1 MMNSAFLKR
10 TKLIADK
17 GRVAPSFSAPVEL
30 NDTQKE
36 RLNALL
42 AEILTD
48 KADKEGEHNEIT

>member
-1 MMNSAFLKR
+1 MMNSVNLKR
-10 TKLIADK
+10 TQLIADK
-17 GRVAPSFSAPVEL
+17 GRVTPSFSAPVEL

>member
-1 MMNSAFLKR
+1 MMNSVNLKR
-10 TKLIADK
+10 TQLIADK
-17 GRVAPSFSAPVEL
+17 GRVTPSFSAPVEL

-48 KADKEGEHNEIT
+48 KEGEHNEIT

>member
-17 GRVAPSFSAPVEL
+17 GRVAPSFSAPIEL

-42 AEILTD
+42 AEILTN
-48 KADKEGEHNEIT
+48 KVNEEGEHDEIT

>member
-1 MMNSAFLKR
+1 MMRSAFLKR

-17 GRVAPSFSAPVEL
+17 GRVAPSFSAPIEL

-36 RLNALL
+36 RLNVLL

-48 KADKEGEHNEIT
+48 KANQEGEHNEIT